1 MKKIIAILLALA
13 VVSMAFA
20 QTVSVSN
27 KLETN
32 PQIHVDGAANQWSVS
47 PTLKDTVEGKLTT
60 EDGRATVWGKA
71 TFTMQWKDSNGGT
84 AAGNSVFN
92 ADIASFTPRY
102 VFTADSEANASF
114 KPFEFLEVGLGKSLG
129 GGATGIVSV
138 GPGFAWEGGCGA
150 ADKPYALDKDRQK
163 VTREGMYVAFTG
175 VPGLS
180 VIAGI
185 DNQFNGVGFALIKK
199 NVFGAGVG
207 AKYATDLFEVGASW
221 RAVFGLAEGTEDN
234 KAGEDK
240 AYNNQSIYVGGT
252 FKGLES
258 LPVGISINAKAS
270 IVMNNGATKTTDIGL
285 GVGASFNF
293 NNGIKTSPDFSIA
306 FKAGGQSYKVLP
318 FYIGNT
324 LEFKPNDDVTF
335 KLLTGYAQSG
345 LDEKMSSYTKGT
357 KRFSAIT
364 LKPEFSFSMGRHSFN
379 FAVKTV
385 VTNNHQYVEKTDKD
399 WAFSRMFGECAK
411 VEFPISWTYNF

>member
-32 PQIHVDGAANQWSVS
+32 PQIHVDGSTNQWSVS

-71 TFTMQWKDSNGGT
+71 SFQLQWKDSIDKTGAVTGAVASKDNK
-84 AAGNSVFN
+84 
-92 ADIASFTPRY
+92 DIASFTPRY
-102 VFTADSEANASF
+102 VFTASSEANASF
-114 KPFEFLEVGLGKSLG
+114 KPFEFLEVGLGTGLG

-150 ADKPYALDKDRQK
+150 AAKPYALDGDRQK

-180 VIAGI
+180 VIAGV
-185 DNQFNGVGFALIKK
+185 DNKFGGAGFALIKK

-221 RAVFGLAEGTEDN
+221 RAVFGLAEN
-234 KAGEDK
+234 PVAEDK

-306 FKAGGQSYKVLP
+306 FKAGGESYKVLP
-318 FYIGNT
+318 FYVGNT

-335 KLLTGYAQSG
+335 KLLTGYAQHG
-345 LDEKMSSYTKGT
+345 LTDKMSSFTVETG
-357 KRFSAIT
+357 RFSAIT

-385 VTNNHQYVEKTDKD
+385 VTNNHQYVEKTDTD

>member
-32 PQIHVDGAANQWSVS
+32 PQIHVDGSTNQWSVS

-71 TFTMQWKDSNGGT
+71 SFQLQWKDSAPN
-84 AAGNSVFN
+84 AAAASSNKN
-92 ADIASFTPRY
+92 NDIASFTPRY
-102 VFTADSEANASF
+102 VFTASSEANASF
-114 KPFEFLEVGLGKSLG
+114 KPFEFLEVGLGTGLG

-138 GPGFAWEGGCGA
+138 GPGFAWEGGCGKA
-150 ADKPYALDKDRQK
+150 GAKPSVFNGDRQK

-180 VIAGI
+180 VIAGV
-185 DNQFNGVGFALIKK
+185 DNKFADAGFALIKK

-221 RAVFGLAEGTEDN
+221 RAVFGLAEDATTTVAEN
-234 KAGEDK
+234 K

-252 FKGLES
+252 FKGLEA
-258 LPVGISINAKAS
+258 LPVGISINAKAA
-270 IVMNNGATKTTDIGL
+270 IVMNNGVEKTTNIGL

-306 FKAGGQSYKVLP
+306 FATGGDSYKVLP
-318 FYIGNT
+318 FYVGNT

-345 LDEKMSSYTKGT
+345 LENKMSTYTGKTGA
-357 KRFSAIT
+357 FSAIT

-385 VTNNHQYVEKTDKD
+385 VSNNHQYVEKTDTD
-399 WAFSRMFGECAK
+399 WAFSRMYGKCAK

>member
-32 PQIHVDGAANQWSVS
+32 PQIHIDGATDQWSVA

-71 TFTMQWKDSNGGT
+71 SFQLQWKDSNDGT
-84 AAGNSVFN
+84 AATASNDN
-92 ADIASFTPRY
+92 KNIASFTPRY
-102 VFTADSEANASF
+102 VFTASSEANASF
-114 KPFEFLEVGLGKSLG
+114 KPFEFLEVGLGTGLG

-138 GPGFAWEGGCGA
+138 GPGFAWEGGCHGA
-150 ADKPYALDKDRQK
+150 FKPSVFDGDRQK

-180 VIAGI
+180 VIAGV
-185 DNQFNGVGFALIKK
+185 DNKFGGGSFALIKK

-221 RAVFGLAEGTEDN
+221 RAVFGLAEDPTT
-234 KAGEDK
+234 KVAEDK

-258 LPVGISINAKAS
+258 LPVGISINAKAA
-270 IVMNNGATKTTDIGL
+270 IVMNNGVEKTTNIGL

-306 FKAGGQSYKVLP
+306 FATGGESYKVLP
-318 FYIGNT
+318 FYVGNT

-345 LDEKMSSYTKGT
+345 LEEKMSSYTDGALN
-357 KRFSAIT
+357 FSAIT

-385 VTNNHQYVEKTDKD
+385 VTNNHQYVEKTDTD